1 MPIVPRSTSPR
12 SGPASL
18 PAPAPSEWG
27 RRLSDRLRA
36 ALDAGDLGT
45 ARRLALEGDG
55 QARSLEKEYV
65 LMYRGHA
72 RPHGRGLRLARVAAG
87 HRRPPGRRGGAPR
100 GSPAGRAR
108 TDGATP
114 PRGGGVLRGRAVA
127 GGARGARGHGG
138 RAR

>member
-27 RRLSDRLRA
+27 RRLSDAIRA

-55 QARSLEKEYV
+55 QARSLAKEYA
-65 LMYRGHA
+65 LMYRGLGITIRVLLPLLRETAAHA
-72 RPHGRGLRLARVAAG
+72 DA
-87 HRRPPGRRGGAPR
+87 
-100 GSPAGRAR
+100 S
-108 TDGATP
+108 
-114 PRGGGVLRGRAVA
+114 
-127 GGARGARGHGG
+127 RGA
-138 RAR
+138 AAAAE